1 MTRFWS
7 GVAEVKKGGT
17 SVMLAHVED
26 TDPEGG
32 PRLYVVV
39 MKSLAPDFA
48 RFTIDRG
55 HDMGF
60 ISEPVAEGTLIVGA
74 TKVVAARSIIVRAEA
89 DGNAAAAAYN
99 CFAMVA
105 PYEGGPLPE
114 LETSPASINTRV
126 AQPGGA
132 NTMVVLATE
141 TPAGLVG
148 LTVHNAGA
156 GNLKVRASPGVAA
169 APDDWEVSIP
179 VGVTWAPDPVPTG
192 RITGF
197 WDAAGAGGFAKVAR
211 RVL

>member
-1 MTRFWS
+1 MRRQKWS
-7 GVAEVKKGGT
+7 SVGEVKKGGSKT
-17 SVMLAHVED
+17 VLVDICEPMNS
-26 TDPEGG
+26 

-39 MKSLAPDFA
+39 MRSLGADFA
-48 RFTIDRG
+48 RFTIERG
-55 HDMGF
+55 HDMG
-60 ISEPVAEGTLIVGA
+60 SLEEPVAEGSLIVGA
-74 TKVVAARSIIVRAEA
+74 TKVVGARSLIVRAEA

-99 CFAMVA
+99 CFAMAV
-105 PYEGGPLPE
+105 PYEGPLPE
-114 LETSPASINTRV
+114 AETSPASINTKV
-126 AQPGGA
+126 AQPGAA
-132 NTMVVLATE
+132 NTMAVLATE

-148 LTVHNAGA
+148 LTIHNAGA